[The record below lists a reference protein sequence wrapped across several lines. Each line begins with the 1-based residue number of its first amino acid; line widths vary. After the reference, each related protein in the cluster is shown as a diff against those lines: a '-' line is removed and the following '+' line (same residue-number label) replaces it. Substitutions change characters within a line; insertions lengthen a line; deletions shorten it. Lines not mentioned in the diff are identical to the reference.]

1 MVKTIQNTAQGLF
14 IALYG
19 GSFDPLHYAHLE
31 IIHILCENPMYKQII
46 LMPNYRNPLKNH
58 SFFEPFERLEMC
70 RILANEINDTIENK
84 KYASVIVSDYEVC
97 QKKSVFSVQS
107 VAFIKEQMAHK
118 YPNIPLVFVLGE
130 DSFRNLGQWKD
141 VEKLCE
147 MVDFVLIE
155 REISQEDSQKLS
167 YIVPYARVIERLNL
181 PSHIAYYSSSYVR
194 SLLQSNHIDEALEFI
209 PQCLHTF
216 IKTHIKL

>member
-84 KYASVIVSDYEVC
+84 KYASIIVSDYEVC

-147 MVDFVLIE
+147 M
-155 REISQEDSQKLS
+155 DSQKLS
-167 YIVPYARVIERLNL
+167 HIVPYARVIERLNL